1 MRAGRLDRVVTL
13 GKKTVSGQDSY
24 GEETVTWTDVI
35 VWAERRD
42 LRGDERWTAQQ
53 VMGKQTCVYRIY
65 YRTDLTVE
73 DRLVDGS
80 DTYDIH
86 SIAEIGRKEGLE
98 LLCSARGEA

>member
-1 MRAGRLDRVVTL
+1 MRAGRLDRLVTL
-13 GKKTVSGQDSY
+13 GKRTVASLTDY
-24 GEETVTWTDVI
+24 GEETVTWTDVP

-53 VMGKQTCVYRIY
+53 VMGTQTCVYRIY

-73 DRLVDGS
+73 DRLVDGA

-86 SIAEIGRKEGLE
+86 SVVEVGRREGLE